1 MSGLE
6 PLVPLIYHEKQ
17 QPGSM
22 LCAQH
27 ALNSLLQGPYFTPTD
42 LSEIAL
48 KLDVLEEQYNTEAE
62 HGVSKNMDDTGF
74 FSVQVMEEALK
85 VWGLNLLRWRNSAM
99 QSHQDHPET
108 QLAFILNLEQHWFS
122 LRRFG
127 PISGNVNRDASLSH
141 WFNLNSSLPAPE
153 WVSKVYLGMVL
164 QQAEAE
170 GYSVFVITQS
180 DPSNMQTLARGEAD
194 DIAATLP
201 EPQTATRFTSSRT
214 TTHDAESST
223 SVHQDFHIPA
233 STSQAQPALDHD
245 DVDGIDDED
254 YELQAVLQASLASQE
269 GYTSPLHSLDV
280 SEPSI
285 SSPPPL
291 TAATTSTR
299 ANRRSLRGSSETDHV
314 DLDPVATSMERNRK
328 LLQQMREEQE
338 YAQKELWSSN
348 NLTTEER
355 AALEARQ
362 LKQREREEEEEEEFR
377 KALAESVA
385 MAQKRDGQQEHR
397 NSTDPP
403 NSQEHI
409 MPSTSSGHFGQDF
422 RNYDDEDAEFQAA
435 LKASLENVPLGGQH
449 SVVFPSAPRPPETRA
464 APHASVNSGR
474 QVEGRKTEDPHNDMN
489 VDGDGDVWMSESEV
503 SADDDNTSKKK
514 IKPALEEHNAPPS
527 LDEIR
532 KARLARFG
540 S

>member
-1 MSGLE
+1 
-6 PLVPLIYHEKQ
+6 
-17 QPGSM
+17 
-22 LCAQH
+22 
-27 ALNSLLQGPYFTPTD
+27 
-42 LSEIAL
+42 
-48 KLDVLEEQYNTEAE
+48 
-62 HGVSKNMDDTGF
+62 
-74 FSVQVMEEALK
+74 
-85 VWGLNLLRWRNSAM
+85 
-99 QSHQDHPET
+99 
-108 QLAFILNLEQHWFS
+108 
-122 LRRFG
+122 
-127 PISGNVNRDASLSH
+127 
-141 WFNLNSSLPAPE
+141 
-153 WVSKVYLGMVL
+153 MVL

-170 GYSVFVITQS
+170 GLSTFPNAVLILTVSIGYSVFVITQS

-299 ANRRSLRGSSETDHV
+299 ANRRSLWGSSETVHV

-338 YAQKELWSSN
+338 YAQRELWSSN

-397 NSTDPP
+397 NSTDFP

-409 MPSTSSGHFGQDF
+409 MPLTSSGHFGQDF

-449 SVVFPSAPRPPETRA
+449 SVVFPSAPRPPETRD

-474 QVEGRKTEDPHNDMN
+474 QVEGRKTEEDTHNDMN

-503 SADDDNTSKKK
+503 SADDDNTSKKE